1 MIELHHIEKTF
12 EQPGGDRVQAL
23 RGVSLTI
30 PAGQFLTVIG
40 SNGSGKST
48 ILNVIAGTYLT
59 DSGTIRIADTDVT
72 RWPEHRRASLVGRVF
87 QDPFKGTCPS
97 MTVAAAPTLPGTPNN
112 IAGMRSEIVV
122 TDAMPSSSAKAEKVS
137 RW

>member
-1 MIELHHIEKTF
+1 MIELSALEKTF
-12 EQPGGDRVQAL
+12 EQPGGDRVLAL
-23 RGVSLTI
+23 RGVNLTI

-59 DSGTIRIADTDVT
+59 DEGVIRIADTNVT
-72 RWPEHRRASLVGRVF
+72 RWPEHRRAALVGRVF

-97 MTVAAAPTLPGTPNN
+97 MTVAENLR
-112 IAGMRSEIVV
+112 M
-122 TDAMPSSSAKAEKVS
+122 AE
-137 RW
+137 